1 MGKEVLSFSRF
12 IHTGGVL
19 PPFSVYSHRVGAPP
33 FLGLFT
39 QGGCSPLSRVFSSDI
54 TFFKFQF
61 RRLCLVATRLWVAT
75 PLFFQA
81 GGGAPRMQ
89 DSVGI

>member
-1 MGKEVLSFSRF
+1 MGWGGVGWEDGVGKEVLSFSRL

-19 PPFSVYSHRVGAPP
+19 PPFSVDSHRGGAPP
-33 FLGLFT
+33 FLGYSVQISLS
-39 QGGCSPLSRVFSSDI
+39 QG
-54 TFFKFQF
+54 QF